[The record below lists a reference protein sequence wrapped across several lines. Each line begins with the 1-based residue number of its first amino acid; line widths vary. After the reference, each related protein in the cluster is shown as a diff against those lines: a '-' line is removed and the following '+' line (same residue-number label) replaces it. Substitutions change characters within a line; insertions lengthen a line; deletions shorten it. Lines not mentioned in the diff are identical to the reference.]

1 MFNKT
6 IFKQT
11 FKANFKIWLIVTMV
25 LILMNI
31 AIIGVFDPKTI
42 TSMTDMIKN
51 TPLANMIEDTSF
63 LGMLS
68 QTLYSI
74 QGIILLLIF
83 IISVGGSLIVSQVDR
98 GSMAYL
104 LSTPIKRSEFV
115 ITQVTYFITSI
126 FTMIL
131 LFTIS
136 GLISI
141 QAFHGGILGK
151 EYTKDIK
158 ATSNVLNIDKA
169 EVADNLTLILDN
181 DDAIKVGAEARD
193 IDEDVYKVYL
203 NLKITDNAYKAAAEI
218 MNVDVS
224 DISKDP
230 SIVKS
235 NDEALIA
242 AAEIMGMDKDI
253 YSAYLDKIVY
263 EKAEIS
269 KKYNETQEKIF
280 VGLAAASEVLD
291 IEESDLAS
299 DMGQLKSK
307 DEALDAAVNASG
319 IPKEMFI
326 QIINNQIASNNL
338 SADNGIDFDVNDYVM
353 INLGLFLLMFATSG
367 ITFMFSCIFNTSK
380 NYIALGAGIPIAFF
394 LFHMMAQVSDSLEAL
409 KYLSLNTLFDTK
421 AILNGEN
428 YGVKLII
435 LAVVA
440 IVSYT
445 CGMIVFKEKDLP
457 L

>member
-11 FKANFKIWLIVTMV
+11 FKANFKIWLIITMV
-25 LILMNI
+25 LILMNT
-31 AIIGVFDPKTI
+31 AIIGVFNPETI
-42 TSMTDMIKN
+42 NSMTDMVKD
-51 TPLANMIEDTSF
+51 TPLANMLADTSF

-74 QGIILLLIF
+74 QGIILMLIF
-83 IISVGGSLIVSQVDR
+83 IISVGSSLIVSQVDR

-115 ITQVTYFITSI
+115 ITQVIYFITSI

-141 QAFHGGILGK
+141 QAFHGGVWGK
-151 EYTKDIK
+151 GYTEDIK

-169 EVADNLTLILDN
+169 EIADNLTLILN
-181 DDAIKVGAEARD
+181 NEDAIKAGAEARD

-218 MNVDVS
+218 MNIDVS
-224 DISKDP
+224 EISKDP
-230 SIVKS
+230 LIIKG

-242 AAEIMGMDKDI
+242 ASKIMGMDKEV
-253 YSAYLDKIVY
+253 YSAYLDKIVAQKV
-263 EKAEIS
+263 EGAKNLS
-269 KKYNETQEKIF
+269 DTQEKIF
-280 VGLAAASEVLD
+280 VGLSAASQVLD
-291 IEESDLAS
+291 VKESDLAS
-299 DMGQLKSK
+299 DMGQLKSN
-307 DEALDAAVNASG
+307 DEALNADVKASG

-338 SADNGIDFDVNDYVM
+338 AADKGIDFDVKDYAM
-353 INLGLFLLMFATSG
+353 INVGLFLLMFATSG

-380 NYIALGAGIPIAFF
+380 NYMAFGAGIPLAFF
-394 LFHMMAQVSDSLEAL
+394 LFHMMAQVSDSLKVL
-409 KYLSLNTLFDTK
+409 KYLSLNTLFDTQ
-421 AILNGEN
+421 AILNAGN
-428 YGVKLII
+428 YTVDFII
-435 LAVVA
+435 LVVLG
-440 IVSYT
+440 IVFYFI
-445 CGMIVFKEKDLP
+445 GMRVFKEKDLP

>member
-11 FKANFKIWLIVTMV
+11 FKANFKIWSIITMV
-25 LILMNI
+25 LILMNV
-31 AIIGVFDPKTI
+31 AIIGVFDPETI
-42 TSMTDMIKN
+42 NTMTDMVKD
-51 TPLANMIEDTSF
+51 TPFANMVADTSF

-74 QGIILLLIF
+74 QGIILMLIF
-83 IISVGGSLIVSQVDR
+83 IISVGSSLIVSQVDR

-115 ITQVTYFITSI
+115 ITQVIYFITSI

-136 GLISI
+136 GLIAI
-141 QAFHGGILGK
+141 QTFHGGVWGK
-151 EYTKDIK
+151 GYTEDIK
-158 ATSNVLNIDKA
+158 ATSKVLNIDEA
-169 EVADNLTLILDN
+169 EIADDLTLILN
-181 DDAIKVGAEARD
+181 NEEAIESGAKAREMD
-193 IDEDVYKVYL
+193 KDVYTNYL

-218 MNVDVS
+218 MNIDS
-224 DISKDP
+224 TEISKDP
-230 SIVKS
+230 SIIKS

-242 AAEIMGMDKDI
+242 AAKIMGMDKEV
-253 YSAYLDKIVY
+253 YTAYLGRLVAEKSAMA
-263 EKAEIS
+263 EKA
-269 KKYNETQEKIF
+269 NETQEKIF
-280 VGLAAASEVLD
+280 VGLTAASEVLD
-291 IEESDLAS
+291 VEATEITS
-299 DMGQLKSK
+299 DMGQLKSN
-307 DEALDAAVNASG
+307 DEALNAAVKSSG

-338 SADNGIDFDVNDYVM
+338 AADKGIDFNVNDYVI

-380 NYIALGAGIPIAFF
+380 NYMAFGAGIPLAFF
-394 LFHMMAQVSDSLEAL
+394 LFHMMAQVSESLKGL
-409 KYLSLNTLFDTK
+409 KYLSLNTLFDTQ
-421 AILNGEN
+421 AILNGGN
-428 YGVKLII
+428 YKIEFII
-435 LAVVA
+435 LAVVG
-440 IVSYT
+440 IVFYGI
-445 CGMIVFKEKDLP
+445 GMRVFKEKDLP

>member
-11 FKANFKIWLIVTMV
+11 FKANFKIWLIITMV
-25 LILMNI
+25 LILMNT
-31 AIIGVFDPKTI
+31 AIIGVFNPETI
-42 TSMTDMIKN
+42 NSMTDMVKD
-51 TPLANMIEDTSF
+51 TPLANMLADTSF

-74 QGIILLLIF
+74 QGIILMLIF
-83 IISVGGSLIVSQVDR
+83 IISVGSSLIVSQVDR

-115 ITQVTYFITSI
+115 ITQVIYFITSI

-141 QAFHGGILGK
+141 QAFHGGVWGK
-151 EYTKDIK
+151 GYTEDIK

-169 EVADNLTLILDN
+169 EIADNLTLILN
-181 DDAIKVGAEARD
+181 NEDAIKAGAEARD

-218 MNVDVS
+218 MNIDVS
-224 DISKDP
+224 EISKDP
-230 SIVKS
+230 LIIKG

-242 AAEIMGMDKDI
+242 ASKIMGMDKEV
-253 YSAYLDKIVY
+253 YSAYLDKIVAQKV
-263 EKAEIS
+263 EGAKNLS
-269 KKYNETQEKIF
+269 DTQEKIF
-280 VGLAAASEVLD
+280 VGLSAASQVLD
-291 IEESDLAS
+291 VKESDLAS
-299 DMGQLKSK
+299 DMGQLKSN
-307 DEALDAAVNASG
+307 DEALNAAVKASG

-338 SADNGIDFDVNDYVM
+338 AADKGIDFDVKDYAM
-353 INLGLFLLMFATSG
+353 INVGLFLLMFATSG

-380 NYIALGAGIPIAFF
+380 NYMAFGAGIPLAFF
-394 LFHMMAQVSDSLEAL
+394 LFHMMAQVSDSLKVL
-409 KYLSLNTLFDTK
+409 KYLSLNTLFDTQ
-421 AILNGEN
+421 AILNAGN
-428 YGVKLII
+428 YTVDFII
-435 LAVVA
+435 LVVLG
-440 IVSYT
+440 IVFYFI
-445 CGMIVFKEKDLP
+445 GMRVFKEKDLP

>member
-11 FKANFKIWLIVTMV
+11 FKANFKIWSIITVV
-25 LILMNI
+25 LILMNV
-31 AIIGVFDPKTI
+31 AIIGVFDPETI
-42 TSMTDMIKN
+42 NSMTDMVKD
-51 TPLANMIEDTSF
+51 TPLANMLADTSF

-74 QGIILLLIF
+74 QGIILMLIF
-83 IISVGGSLIVSQVDR
+83 IISVGSSLIVSQVDR

-115 ITQVTYFITSI
+115 ITQVIYFITSI

-136 GLISI
+136 GLIAI
-141 QAFHGGILGK
+141 QTFHGGVWGK
-151 EYTKDIK
+151 GYTEDIK
-158 ATSNVLNIDKA
+158 ATSKVLNIDEA
-169 EVADNLTLILDN
+169 EIADDLTLILN
-181 DDAIKVGAEARD
+181 NEEAIESGAEAREMD
-193 IDEDVYKVYL
+193 KDVYTNYL

-218 MNVDVS
+218 MNIDS
-224 DISKDP
+224 TEISKDP
-230 SIVKS
+230 SIIKS

-242 AAEIMGMDKDI
+242 AAKIMGMDKEV
-253 YSAYLDKIVY
+253 YTAYLGRLVA
-263 EKAEIS
+263 EKAAMAE
-269 KKYNETQEKIF
+269 KANETQEKIF
-280 VGLAAASEVLD
+280 VGLTAASEVLD
-291 IEESDLAS
+291 VEATELAS
-299 DMGQLKSK
+299 DMEQLKSN
-307 DEALDAAVNASG
+307 DEALNAAVKSSG

-338 SADNGIDFDVNDYVM
+338 AADKGIDFNVNDYVI

-380 NYIALGAGIPIAFF
+380 NYMAFGAGIPLAFF
-394 LFHMMAQVSDSLEAL
+394 LFHMMAQVSESLKGL
-409 KYLSLNTLFDTK
+409 KYLSLNTLFDTQ
-421 AILNGEN
+421 AILNGGN
-428 YGVKLII
+428 YKIEFII
-435 LAVVA
+435 LAVVGIVFYA
-440 IVSYT
+440 I
-445 CGMIVFKEKDLP
+445 GMRVFKEKDLP

>member
-11 FKANFKIWLIVTMV
+11 FKANFKIWLIITMV

-31 AIIGVFDPKTI
+31 AIIGVFDPETI
-42 TSMTDMIKN
+42 TSMTDLIKD
-51 TPLANMIEDTSF
+51 TPIANMIEDTSF

-141 QAFHGGILGK
+141 QVFHGGIWEK

-181 DDAIKVGAEARD
+181 DDAIKAGAEARD
-193 IDEDVYKVYL
+193 IDEDAYKVYL

-224 DISKDP
+224 DISKNP
-230 SIVKS
+230 LIVKS
-235 NDEALIA
+235 NDKALIA
-242 AAEIMGMDKDI
+242 AAEIMGMDKDV

-269 KKYNETQEKIF
+269 KKSNETQEKIF
-280 VGLAAASEVLD
+280 EGLAAASEVLD
-291 IEESDLAS
+291 VEESDLAS
-299 DMGQLKSK
+299 DMGQLKSN
-307 DEALDAAVNASG
+307 DEALGAAVNASG

-380 NYIALGAGIPIAFF
+380 NYMALGAGIPLAFF

-428 YGVKLII
+428 YAVKLII

-440 IVSYT
+440 IVSYV